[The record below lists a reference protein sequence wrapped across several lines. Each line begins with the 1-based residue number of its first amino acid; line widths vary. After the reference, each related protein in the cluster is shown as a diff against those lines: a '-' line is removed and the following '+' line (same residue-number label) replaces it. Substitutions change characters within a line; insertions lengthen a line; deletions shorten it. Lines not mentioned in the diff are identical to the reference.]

1 MHRLFEIKL
10 KRRFFSERKG
20 ESVMNWLDILLLFV
34 FLKSAI
40 EGYTKGF
47 VLSAFRILGVLT
59 AIYVGL
65 FYRDAAAKYIEKN
78 TNVSE
83 ALKPV
88 LNITSPKS
96 NPGALPAGAAI
107 DSLIQMALSALSFLI
122 IFLAVQLL
130 FALVGFFVNG
140 MFRFSGLSL
149 PNRVLG
155 VLLGL
160 LSTSLWV
167 VLISSVI
174 TPFLMTW
181 PGSVLERGISSSYI
195 LQKLKFLDFI
205 TPVVIKLI

>member
-1 MHRLFEIKL
+1 
-10 KRRFFSERKG
+10 
-20 ESVMNWLDILLLFV
+20 MNWLDILLLLI

-40 EGYTKGF
+40 EGFTRGV

-59 AIYVGL
+59 AIYVGI
-65 FYRDAAAKYIEKN
+65 FYRDTAANFIKG
-78 TNVSE
+78 NVNVNE

-88 LNITSPKS
+88 LNMTGSRA
-96 NPGALPAGAAI
+96 NPGALPVGLSI
-107 DSLIQMALSALSFLI
+107 DSLAQMALSAISFLI

-130 FALVGFFVNG
+130 FAVLGFFVNG
-140 MFRFSGLSL
+140 MFRYSGLSL
-149 PNRVLG
+149 PNRMLG
-155 VLLGL
+155 FLLGL

-174 TPFLMTW
+174 TPFVMAW
-181 PGSVLERGISSSYI
+181 PGSVLERGISGSYI